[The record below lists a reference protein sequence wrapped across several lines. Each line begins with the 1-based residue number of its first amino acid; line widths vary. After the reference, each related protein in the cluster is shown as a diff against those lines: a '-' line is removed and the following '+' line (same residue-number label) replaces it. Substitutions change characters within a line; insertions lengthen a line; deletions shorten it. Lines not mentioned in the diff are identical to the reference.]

1 MADEYALTHKLIFL
15 KNKRAGSVPNLNY
28 VQNRILLITILI
40 NQNQVLG
47 RKNKNSYRPP
57 EINKGESPKSCSY
70 CKRKDRLF
78 QNVLEI
84 NNESISQDSI
94 ACNALKDPLIPIVIE
109 NANLRF
115 PKCQFDIVENY
126 KPFIKPVYN
135 SLKYCLIRE
144 LSKPKR

>member
-1 MADEYALTHKLIFL
+1 MADEYVLTHKLIFW

-40 NQNQVLG
+40 NQHQVLG

-70 CKRKDRLF
+70 CKRKDTLF

-84 NNESISQDSI
+84 NNESISQDFI
-94 ACNALKDPLIPIVIE
+94 ACNALTDFLMSIVIE
-109 NANLRF
+109 RANLRF
-115 PKCQFDIVENY
+115 LKSQFDIMENY
-126 KPFIKPVYN
+126 KP
-135 SLKYCLIRE
+135 LIT
-144 LSKPKR
+144 K